1 MNARSRSD
9 DLAAAL
15 VGRWCEVYIRRL
27 PGPAAERRRE
37 ELASDLWEQRAHGR
51 AVGAPPL
58 AVAVSILRR
67 GAAGAPAD
75 LSWRHGLLVAGP
87 GTGVAPAPLT
97 RGGRPM
103 SETLR
108 RNWWQILAALY
119 AAVEIIM
126 GIGVAVGAGA
136 GIEDRPGPG
145 SIAGGSAI
153 ALGGLVIIAGLVLR
167 RRRRVAGDVLIAV
180 GSVPALPFFWMIV
193 PPVLGLVVITAA
205 AVDAAEERALHGAG
219 PGRSPLA
226 VAALVL
232 ALAVAVALMVIGAFP
247 VALVA
252 AALAT
257 LALFAGARFL
267 RRRPA

>member
-1 MNARSRSD
+1 VKAAARPGPD

-15 VGRWCEVYIRRL
+15 VERWCLAYTRRL
-27 PGPAAERRRE
+27 PSPEAARRRD

-51 AVGAPPL
+51 AVSAPPV

-67 GAAGAPAD
+67 TAAGIPAD
-75 LSWRHGLLVAGP
+75 LSWRHGLLAARPGP
-87 GTGVAPAPLT
+87 GSDPAPLT

-103 SETLR
+103 LSNLR
-108 RNWWQILAALY
+108 RNWWLVLAGLY
-119 AAVEIIM
+119 ALVEIAM
-126 GIGVAVGAGA
+126 GVGIALA
-136 GIEDRPGPG
+136 LEPDRQVNPG
-145 SIAGGSAI
+145 SVAGGSAI
-153 ALGGLVIIAGLVLR
+153 ALGGLVIVAGLVLR
-167 RRRRVAGDVLIAV
+167 RRRRVAGNALIAL

-193 PPVLGLVVITAA
+193 PTVLGLVVITAA

-232 ALAVAVALMVIGAFP
+232 AVAVAVALMVIGAFP
-247 VALVA
+247 IALVA
-252 AALAT
+252 AACVT